1 MIIPSITLL
10 MSSLMQ
16 IKANLHNCMPIS
28 IILKS
33 HMKMHASHY
42 TFKMQF
48 LPRKERKKERKM
60 SNRYLE

>member
-1 MIIPSITLL
+1 
-10 MSSLMQ
+10 MQ